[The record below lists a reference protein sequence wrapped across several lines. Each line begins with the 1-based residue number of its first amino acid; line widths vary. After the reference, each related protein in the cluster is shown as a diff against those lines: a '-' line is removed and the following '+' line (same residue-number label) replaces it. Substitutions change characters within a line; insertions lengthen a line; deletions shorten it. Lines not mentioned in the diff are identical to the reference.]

1 MNENDADDDGF
12 FSQERIFKIPQTL
25 LKEPLEPNEVTRM
38 SVRDKKLY
46 NLQKG
51 KYEVFAKM
59 IAKQAIH
66 PKFVKFNYEEAQQL
80 VEGTYY
86 TEEDEVTAHGAGLG
100 RTVYGSKEL
109 DNLVMAGAIQSFTTA
124 ALIESNVEN
133 ISDPRQSALDSVPR
147 NIKHAF
153 NLPSDM

>member
-1 MNENDADDDGF
+1 MNDNDADDDGF

-66 PKFVKFNYEEAQQL
+66 PKFVKFNYEEA
-80 VEGTYY
+80 
-86 TEEDEVTAHGAGLG
+86 
-100 RTVYGSKEL
+100 
-109 DNLVMAGAIQSFTTA
+109 
-124 ALIESNVEN
+124 
-133 ISDPRQSALDSVPR
+133 
-147 NIKHAF
+147 
-153 NLPSDM
+153 